1 MTSYAERL
9 AIELRNAYEA
19 HDRDAHDRALRR
31 MVETMTYTGPVPAQ
45 KPQTLARDAVRTS
58 QPDSV
63 NNATFAGSLHCAKD
77 ACDCTSWPQAKTCMH
92 RRTA

>member
-31 MVETMTYTGPVPAQ
+31 MVETMTYTGPIPKREQVHGAP
-45 KPQTLARDAVRTS
+45 
-58 QPDSV
+58 PDSV
-63 NNATFAGSLHCAKD
+63 NNATFAGSLNCTLS
-77 ACDCTSWPQAKTCMH
+77 ACECKTWPQAKTCMH